1 MVSFVCGR
9 GTIFFTNF
17 NGQTGIKTLCAQSM
31 LYIHRNHCQK
41 EFKQCFY
48 FRNFL
53 ILHVICTKKE
63 ANKFFYSN
71 NLGRFT
77 QNQSNVYT
85 KCRINHFI
93 LGKTM

>member
-48 FRNFL
+48 FCNFL

-63 ANKFFYSN
+63 ANIKQILLQQQFRKIYSE
-71 NLGRFT
+71 T
-77 QNQSNVYT
+77 
-85 KCRINHFI
+85 I
-93 LGKTM
+93 

>member
-1 MVSFVCGR
+1 MQQYGFICVWP

-48 FRNFL
+48 FCNFL

-63 ANKFFYSN
+63 ANKQILLQQQFRKIYSE
-71 NLGRFT
+71 
-77 QNQSNVYT
+77 S
-85 KCRINHFI
+85 I
-93 LGKTM
+93 